1 MDAHEKMVI
10 IGMLDNIIQFYIT
23 YQWHYEISLFWRNTL
38 LKEVFNKKIS
48 INDIL
53 AENH

>member
-10 IGMLDNIIQFYIT
+10 REMLDNIIQFYT
-23 YQWHYEISLFWRNTL
+23 CQWHYEISLFWGNTL
-38 LKEVFNKKIS
+38 LKEGLNKKIS